1 MLETLRVG
9 VLSGTVTEF
18 ERTERV
24 FRRDCQP
31 VSENTAY
38 PTRGGD
44 TLRQHTYD
52 ASGRLVQE
60 AVEYPEEGVIHDMTL
75 TYTCPS

>member
-9 VLSGTVTEF
+9 QQSGVEF
-18 ERTERV
+18 ERIERV

-31 VSENTAY
+31 VSESRT
-38 PTRGGD
+38 TVTLGGD

-52 ASGRLVQE
+52 ASDRLVQE
-60 AVEYPEEGVIHDMTL
+60 AVEYPEEGVIQDMTL